1 MYTREKFLIFGVY
14 TNDYFF
20 KENDLTRQMCFI
32 IFLRISGM
40 TESGTVAYNKELDM
54 LSVHEA
60 EEELPRL
67 ESHPGLCSEF
77 HGSLSYRVKSLNKT
91 NK

>member
-1 MYTREKFLIFGVY
+1 
-14 TNDYFF
+14 
-20 KENDLTRQMCFI
+20 
-32 IFLRISGM
+32 M
-40 TESGTVAYNKELDM
+40 TESGTVAYNKELDV

-60 EEELPRL
+60 EEGELPRL
-67 ESHPGLCSEF
+67 ESHPGLRSEF

>member
-1 MYTREKFLIFGVY
+1 
-14 TNDYFF
+14 
-20 KENDLTRQMCFI
+20 
-32 IFLRISGM
+32 M

-77 HGSLSYRVKSLNKT
+77 QDSLSYRVKSLNKT
-91 NK
+91 NKLH